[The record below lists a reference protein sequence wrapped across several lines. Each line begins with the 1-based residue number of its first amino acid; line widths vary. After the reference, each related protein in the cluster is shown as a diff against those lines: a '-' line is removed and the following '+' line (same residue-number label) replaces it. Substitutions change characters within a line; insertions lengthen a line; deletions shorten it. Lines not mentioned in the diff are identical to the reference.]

1 MAGRFVWK
9 PDPMF
14 KTTLCT
20 LLINLPYTGLFFM
33 HKPYPWSPSSIDHI
47 DRISLNSTMPFTYRH
62 RARTGSGYA
71 QPERACLTLTKK

>member
-1 MAGRFVWK
+1 MVIYAAQTRIVPLK
-9 PDPMF
+9 APTDD
-14 KTTLCT
+14 TL
-20 LLINLPYTGLFFM
+20 NLPYTGLFFM